1 MCSILNN
8 KNVYIVKEGED
19 ERGRNGKDCSFLQY
33 DATSL
38 FDASCERAQ
47 AQDIVQNV
55 FMKYMEKQP
64 DFIDEEHEKAWLL
77 RVASNMCKDYL
88 GHWWNRK
95 RNHLTVNDTQF
106 IEKAKTTS
114 SVLEEVRKLSFHQR
128 NAVFLFYFEGYSMKE
143 IAQIFHVKRRT
154 VSWLTRARKQL
165 KSKRKKRCYMMNRY
179 QKEILRK

>member
-1 MCSILNN
+1 MREEEMERIVHSYSTMLLRFSMHH
-8 KNVYIVKEGED
+8 VKEE
-19 ERGRNGKDCSFLQY
+19 
-33 DATSL
+33 
-38 FDASCERAQ
+38 AQ

-143 IAQIFHVKRRT
+143 IALIFHVKEGT
-154 VSWLTRARKQL
+154 VSSWLTRARKQL
-165 KSKRKKRCYMMNRY
+165 RKQMEEEVLYDESLPKGSRTD
-179 QKEILRK
+179 LRK

>member
-1 MCSILNN
+1 MREEEIERIVHSYSTMLLRFSMHH
-8 KNVYIVKEGED
+8 VKEE
-19 ERGRNGKDCSFLQY
+19 
-33 DATSL
+33 
-38 FDASCERAQ
+38 AQ

-64 DFIDEEHEKAWLL
+64 VFIDEEHEKAWLL

-114 SVLEEVRKLSFHQR
+114 SVLDEVRKLSFHQR
-128 NAVFLFYFEGYSMKE
+128 NAVFLFYFEGYSMKGNCTNFSCE
-143 IAQIFHVKRRT
+143 RRDGFFM
-154 VSWLTRARKQL
+154 AN
-165 KSKRKKRCYMMNRY
+165 KS
-179 QKEILRK
+179 

>member
-1 MCSILNN
+1 MREEEIERIVHSYSTMLLRFSMHH
-8 KNVYIVKEGED
+8 VKEE
-19 ERGRNGKDCSFLQY
+19 
-33 DATSL
+33 
-38 FDASCERAQ
+38 AQ

-64 DFIDEEHEKAWLL
+64 VFIDEEHEKAWLL

-114 SVLEEVRKLSFHQR
+114 SVLDEVRKLSFHQR
-128 NAVFLFYFEGYSMKE
+128 NAVFLFYFYGYSMKE
-143 IAQIFHVKRRT
+143 IAQIFHVKEGT
-154 VSWLTRARKQL
+154 VSSWLTRARKQL
-165 KSKRKKRCYMMNRY
+165 RKQMEEEVLYDESLPKGSRTD
-179 QKEILRK
+179 LRK

>member
-1 MCSILNN
+1 MREEEMERIVHSYSTMLLRFSMHH
-8 KNVYIVKEGED
+8 VKEE
-19 ERGRNGKDCSFLQY
+19 
-33 DATSL
+33 
-38 FDASCERAQ
+38 AQ

-64 DFIDEEHEKAWLL
+64 VFIDEEHEKAWLL

-128 NAVFLFYFEGYSMKE
+128 NAVFLFYFEGYSMME
-143 IAQIFHVKRRT
+143 IAQIFHVKEGT
-154 VSWLTRARKQL
+154 VSSWLTRARKQL
-165 KSKRKKRCYMMNRY
+165 RKQMEEEVLYDESLPKGSRTD
-179 QKEILRK
+179 LRK